1 MVDVNCI
8 VCTGRAST
16 NSEFKRTKS
25 NKILTLFSIA
35 VSDDYK
41 KDDEWVNRCYFFNV
55 IYPGEKELEK
65 GTPVTVEGKL
75 IMEKA
80 VVNET
85 TRYFYKIVAD
95 RIIVGRQMPK
105 PKENKEFEEDYKK
118 LQEVREAQKQA
129 KQQSQEDDQEEIP
142 F

>member
-41 KDDEWVNRCYFFNV
+41 KDDKWVNRCYFFNV
-55 IYPGEKELEK
+55 IYLGEKELEK

-75 IMEKA
+75 IMEQ
-80 VVNET
+80 VVINGT

-95 RIIVGRQMPK
+95 RVIVGQKPK